1 MGPIAPDRW
10 TGVLLRCY
18 PPAFRARFETGMR
31 DALAHDYAAA
41 QARGTLALA
50 GFCILSFADAVR
62 FGLAERRPR
71 RSGGFSMSSLFAV
84 DVRDALR
91 SLRATPVV
99 TLIAI
104 ASLALGIGANTA
116 LFSILNSLV
125 IKTLP
130 VRDPAR
136 LVVLDDGSWTNPI
149 WEQIRDR
156 RQQIV
161 EDAFAW
167 SATRMNLSPRGETDY
182 VEGAWASGGM
192 FKVLGV
198 QAAVGRVFTE
208 ADDVRGGGPD
218 GPVAVVSHGFWQRRL
233 GGGADVVGRK
243 LTVDGIPVTVIGV
256 MPREFFGLDVG
267 RTADIVVPIGALA
280 NDPVQAR
287 MLTGRSTW
295 WLEVMARLR
304 PEQTIGDANAA
315 LERMRPAIREATLPE
330 NWPAEGLKQYMTT
343 PLTFRAASTGESG
356 LRASYLTPLKIV
368 LGVVAAVLVIAS
380 ANLAN
385 LLLARAVSRRHE
397 MAVRLALGASRFR
410 LAKQLLAESAIVASA
425 GAVLGLVV
433 ARWAGA
439 LLVRQL
445 ATPGRGVTLDLALD
459 WRVMA
464 FTIGVAA
471 AAALLFGTAP
481 AFGVSRISPQ
491 HALKDRS
498 RTVTGERA
506 FGLRNVLVA
515 LQVALSLALV
525 VGAALFV
532 RTLTA
537 LTSAPLGFDAGP
549 LLVVNVDAG
558 SRITGRDSRLTA
570 FENLRQAVAAVPGVA
585 SASLS
590 VLTPIGSARWN
601 TEIEPTPFT
610 SGLTRRQRAPWVNIV
625 SPGWFGTYGMRLL
638 EGRDFDAR
646 DARGGERVVVVNLA
660 FAHRFFPDGRALGE
674 IVRTSLA
681 GPPPAL
687 AYRIVG
693 IVNDSVYTSPRAGF
707 APIVYAPLS
716 QLEDP
721 SGDIVIT
728 ARAASGEPDALS
740 RDVSPTVARAEPRV
754 TFTIRALS
762 SSVRASVRQER
773 LVAML
778 GGFFGAL
785 ALALAAIGL
794 YGVASHSVNQ
804 RRAEIG
810 LRMALGA
817 NPAGVVHLVLSRLGM
832 LLAVGVM
839 AGLAL
844 SWWAVRLVDTL
855 VFGMQPRDPFTFVA
869 AAAVLMGAGLLAGWI
884 PARRASRIDPVRVL
898 REA

>member
-1 MGPIAPDRW
+1 MSASAADRW
-10 TGVLLRCY
+10 AALLVRCY
-18 PPAFRARFETGMR
+18 PSAFRARFETGMR
-31 DALAHDYAAA
+31 DALAHDYASAG
-41 QARGTLALA
+41 ARGALPLA

-71 RSGGFSMSSLFAV
+71 RPGGYAMSSFFAV

-125 IKTLP
+125 FKTLP
-130 VRDPAR
+130 VRDPSR
-136 LVVLDDGSWTNPI
+136 LAVLDDGSWTNPI

-167 SATRMNLSPRGETDY
+167 SATRMNLSPRGETDV
-182 VEGAWASGGM
+182 VEGVWASGSI
-192 FKVLGV
+192 FRVLGV
-198 QAAVGRVFTE
+198 GAAVGRLFTE

-218 GPVAVVSHGFWQRRL
+218 GPVAVVSHGFWLRRL
-233 GGGADVVGRK
+233 GGGADAIGK
-243 LTVDGIPVTVIGV
+243 TLTVDGIAVTVIGV
-256 MPREFFGLDVG
+256 LPREFFGLDVG
-267 RTADIVVPIGALA
+267 RTADVVVPIGVLA
-280 NDPVQAR
+280 SDPVQAR
-287 MLTGRSTW
+287 RLTGRSTW
-295 WLEVMARLR
+295 WLEIMARLR
-304 PEQTIGDANAA
+304 PGQSLEEANAA
-315 LERMRPAIREATLPE
+315 LDGARPAIREATLPQD
-330 NWPAEGLKQYMTT
+330 WPAKEVEHYMTT
-343 PLTFRAASTGESG
+343 PLKFIAASTGESG
-356 LRASYLTPLKIV
+356 LRTSYLAPLKIV

-410 LAKQLLAESAIVASA
+410 LAKQLLTESALIAVA
-425 GAVLGLVV
+425 GAALGLVV

-445 ATPGRGVTLDLALD
+445 ATPGRGVTLDLSLD

-481 AFGVSRISPQ
+481 AFGVSRIAPQ
-491 HALKDRS
+491 HALREQR

-515 LQVALSLALV
+515 VQVALSLALV

-537 LTSAPLGFDAGP
+537 LTSAPLGFDAAS
-549 LLVVNVDAG
+549 LLTVNVEAG
-558 SRITGRDSRLTA
+558 SRITSHDDRVAA
-570 FENLRQAVAAVPGVA
+570 FESLRQAVASVPGVS

-590 VLTPIGSARWN
+590 VLTPMGTARWN
-601 TEIEPTPFT
+601 TEVEATPFT
-610 SGLTRRQRAPWVNIV
+610 SGLTRRQRVPWVNLV

-646 DARGGERVVVVNLA
+646 DAHGGERVLVVNSA

-674 IVRTSLA
+674 TVRASLE
-681 GPPPAL
+681 GPSSQPF
-687 AYRIVG
+687 RIVG

-707 APIVYAPLS
+707 TPIVYAPLS
-716 QLEDP
+716 QLEEA
-721 SGDIVIT
+721 SRDIVIT
-728 ARAASGEPDALS
+728 ARAARGEPDALS
-740 RDVSPTVARAEPRV
+740 REVSTIVARTEPRV
-754 TFTIRALS
+754 TFSIRALS
-762 SSVRASVRQER
+762 SSISASVRQER

-778 GGFFGAL
+778 GGFFGVL
-785 ALALAAIGL
+785 ALVLAAIGL

-810 LRMALGA
+810 IRMALGA
-817 NPAGVVHLVLSRLGM
+817 NPAGVVHLVLSRLGI
-832 LLAVGVM
+832 LLAVGVV
-839 AGLAL
+839 AGLGL

-855 VFGMQPRDPFTFVA
+855 LFGMQPRDPFTFVA
-869 AAAVLMGAGLLAGWI
+869 AAVVLAATGLLAGWI